1 MVVYRTNVDPHVASL
16 LRMTHKLTRM
26 KHINNELQ
34 QYIEQ
39 EILPCY
45 DHHDAA
51 HRRDHADTVIRE
63 SIRLA
68 HIYDLNV
75 DMAYAIAA
83 YHDTGLKE
91 GREVHHTASKQILL
105 SDENLKR
112 WFTTEQIAIMADAVE
127 DHRASSKE
135 PPRTIYGK
143 IVAEADRIIIPRTI
157 IRRTIQY
164 TLANYPSLGREEGY
178 TRMVEH
184 LDEKYNYG
192 GYLKLWFPESANS
205 QRLEELRQLIAN
217 KPQLRNLYDE
227 IYNEEVAG

>member
-1 MVVYRTNVDPHVASL
+1 MAIYYCDVVYRTKVDPHVASL

-51 HRRDHADTVIRE
+51 HRRDHADTVIHE

-83 YHDTGLKE
+83 YHDTGKGGARGASYSIE
-91 GREVHHTASKQILL
+91 TDIAERRES
-105 SDENLKR
+105 
-112 WFTTEQIAIMADAVE
+112 
-127 DHRASSKE
+127 
-135 PPRTIYGK
+135 
-143 IVAEADRIIIPRTI
+143 
-157 IRRTIQY
+157 
-164 TLANYPSLGREEGY
+164 
-178 TRMVEH
+178 
-184 LDEKYNYG
+184 
-192 GYLKLWFPESANS
+192 
-205 QRLEELRQLIAN
+205 
-217 KPQLRNLYDE
+217 
-227 IYNEEVAG
+227 